1 MEGGI
6 PGTIE
11 PMNDNL
17 GDPMPPLHVM
27 IKPVSGACNLHCR
40 YCFYADEMHHRGQ
53 AVYPPMT
60 QKTLEAV
67 VRRTLIHADGAVT
80 FMFQGGEPTLAGL
93 PFYEALIAFVQ
104 RYNGRHLPVQY
115 ALQTNGYALSDEM
128 IVFFA
133 RHGFLLGVSL
143 DGIAPVHDA
152 QRIAAAGEPTYERV
166 RGTLD
171 RLQTAGVPFN
181 VLCVVNEQAAAHA
194 REIYEALA
202 PYRYIQFI
210 PCLDA
215 LDGQTHQLS
224 EEAYLSFL
232 QTVFDLYERDWRRG
246 HPVSIR
252 SLDNWLQMLLGM
264 PPESCAM
271 NGTCSLQYVVESDGS
286 VYPCDFYALD
296 EWRLGNLNET
306 SLLRISRTDTAK
318 RFIGASLA
326 VPEACRACRWYRLC
340 RNGCRRERDP
350 DTGLNRWCG
359 VMQRFWTRNAERAA
373 QMALDIRRESR
384 RTSGR

>member
-1 MEGGI
+1 
-6 PGTIE
+6 
-11 PMNDNL
+11 
-17 GDPMPPLHVM
+17 MPPLHIM

-128 IVFFA
+128 IAFFA

-152 QRIAAAGEPTYERV
+152 QRIDAAGEPTYERV

-271 NGTCSLQYVVESDGS
+271 NGRCSLQYVVESDGS

-326 VPEACRACRWYRLC
+326 VTEACRACRWYRLC